1 MLGQIR
7 AKSKGFTRLVAGPF
21 ASLGISPNL
30 FSFIAVPL
38 ALAAAYFTQQQNFAY
53 AFLLSGV
60 AVSIDLFDGAVAELQ
75 GRKTLFGNYF
85 ETMVDKIVEII
96 LFIGAAF
103 MHPLAAICAL
113 GFSMLASYAKPRVAL
128 VIITDNRDWPAI
140 GEHSERMVL
149 LLAGILLSVFGFS
162 AFGFRAL
169 ELILW
174 LITAV
179 AFVGAVQ
186 RVLYAKELI
195 AEAERKGEVLPYLSR
210 KHKSK

>member
-21 ASLGISPNL
+21 AALGINPNL

-38 ALAAAYFTQQQNFAY
+38 ALAAAYFMQQQNFVF
-53 AFLLSGV
+53 AFLFAGL
-60 AVSIDLFDGAVAELQ
+60 AVSIDFFDGAVAQLQ
-75 GRKTLFGNYF
+75 SRKTLFGNYF

-103 MHPLAAICAL
+103 LHPIAAICAL

-140 GEHSERMVL
+140 GEHAERMAL
-149 LLAGILLSVFGFS
+149 LLAGLLFSVFSVQVAGIK
-162 AFGFRAL
+162 AL
-169 ELILW
+169 ELALW
-174 LITAV
+174 AIAGVTLI
-179 AFVGAVQ
+179 GACQ
-186 RVLYAKELI
+186 RIRYAKKLI
-195 AEAERKGEVLPYLSR
+195 EEAQEGGGVLPYL
-210 KHKSK
+210 KKKSK